1 MCRKSQQTSRVEL
14 QSQDS
19 DSSYD
24 SEDSERGLSPIRSA
38 NREANLQ
45 AHREREALLREGVQT
60 AEQEIRQ
67 INEEAAEARR
77 QLDERAR
84 LQREAARIR
93 AARRAFMEKLRARKA
108 ADQAGNPDN
117 QPPPSGGSTA

>member
-1 MCRKSQQTSRVEL
+1 MCRKGQQTSRVEL

-38 NREANLQ
+38 NQEANLV
-45 AHREREALLREGVQT
+45 ALREREALLREGVQT

-67 INEEAAEARR
+67 INEEVAEARR
-77 QLDERAR
+77 QLDEH
-84 LQREAARIR
+84 QQEAARVR
-93 AARRAFMEKLRARKA
+93 AARRAYMEILRARKA
-108 ADQAGNPDN
+108 ADQAGSPNN
-117 QPPPSGGSTA
+117 RPPPSGGSTA